1 MLGPMKLKD
10 KRVLVVGLAQT
21 GVAVAKFCAGRG
33 AHVTVTDSGS
43 AEKLAARVRALDGVA
58 ALELGGHNL
67 ESFTGADLIVMSP
80 GVPELAETR
89 AARAAGVEV
98 IAEIELAYRFFDP
111 GAILIAI
118 TGTNGKSTTTAL
130 TGALCEASGRP
141 TFCGGN
147 LGNSPLIEAVDH
159 PANTAGGYLVAE
171 VAGFMLETCTSFR
184 PKVAACLNITEDHLD
199 RYGTM
204 EVYASMKTRVYN
216 WQTESDFA
224 IANAL
229 CPLTMKGALASRG
242 KLMLFDST
250 EGEDRRSADGRET
263 WGAAWLSARSR
274 EIHLRLGDG
283 PVESYPASDLALV
296 GNHNLENAMA
306 AYLAARAAEV
316 TPEAIRRGAQA
327 FRPQKHRM
335 ELVGNSRDIQ
345 YFDDSKGTNVAA
357 VAASM
362 KGFPR
367 PVVLI
372 AGGLDKGG
380 SYEPMLDELDQVAR
394 GMVLIGKAAP
404 IIRSAAEEHGASY
417 PIVDATDMD
426 HAVRLARKL
435 AQPGDAVVLSPA
447 CSSYDMFKNFEE
459 RGMVFRS
466 AVDAVTA
473 EENE

>member
-1 MLGPMKLKD
+1 MLGTMDLKD
-10 KRVLVVGLAQT
+10 ERVLVVGLAQT
-21 GVAVAKFCAGRG
+21 GAAVAKFCASRG
-33 AHVTVTDSGS
+33 AQVTVTDSGS
-43 AEKLAARVRALDGVA
+43 ADRLRAGVDA
-58 ALELGGHNL
+58 LGGIAELELGGHVL
-67 ESFTGADLIVMSP
+67 ESFTGADLVVMSP
-80 GVPELAETR
+80 GVPEIDETR

-111 GAILIAI
+111 NAVLVAI

-130 TGALCEASGRP
+130 TGALCEASGQP

-147 LGNSPLIEAVDH
+147 LGNHPLIEAVDH
-159 PANTAGGYLVAE
+159 PANVPGGYLVAE

-204 EVYASMKTRVYN
+204 EVYASMKTRVYK

-224 IANAL
+224 IANAG
-229 CPLTMKGALASRG
+229 CALTMAGAATVRG
-242 KLMLFDST
+242 KLMLFDSSSGADHRT
-250 EGEDRRSADGRET
+250 WSDRDVWA
-263 WGAAWLSARSR
+263 AAWLSPDNS
-274 EIHLRLGDG
+274 EILLRLGEA
-283 PVESYPASDLALV
+283 PEERYPASDLSLI

-306 AYLAARAAEV
+306 AYLAARAAGV
-316 TPEAIRRGAQA
+316 DPAALRRGARA

-335 ELVGNSRDIQ
+335 ELVGNHADIA
-345 YFDDSKGTNVAA
+345 YYDDSKGTNVAA

-380 SYEPMLDELDQVAR
+380 TYEPMLDELDKVAR

-404 IIRSAAEEHGASY
+404 VIRAAAESHGVGY
-417 PIVDATDMD
+417 PVVDASDMHD
-426 HAVRLARKL
+426 AVKQARGLAR
-435 AQPGDAVVLSPA
+435 PGDAVVLSPA
-447 CSSYDMFKNFEE
+447 CASYDMYKNFEE

-466 AVDAVTA
+466 AVDAIAA
-473 EENE
+473 EGGE